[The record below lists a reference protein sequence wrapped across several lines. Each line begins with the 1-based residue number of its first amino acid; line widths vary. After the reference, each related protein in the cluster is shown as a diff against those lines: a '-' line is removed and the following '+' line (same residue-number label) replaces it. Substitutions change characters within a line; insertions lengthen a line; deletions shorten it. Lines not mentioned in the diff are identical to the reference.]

1 MAAQQPYSQQD
12 ATDQAW
18 ALLLQHPCLGANVGS
33 ICRLMCVSQ
42 TMYQAVHHHL
52 AGQLQLSVSAEQ
64 YGGSKSST
72 HPLHPWLRRHTPLLK
87 AFTFKQVSGLECSRP
102 EKQQQIARVAAG
114 LQAAGDSGRIRPLR
128 LVSLTANV
136 CAKVLLEA
144 LPAVGSTLTQLE
156 MGPFCTDELQKYL
169 NSKAKPAHSSSSS
182 TPSTTTSTALFP
194 AEPACDADPP
204 EQLGT
209 TTTDTAPAGADAG
222 AATAPAASATAA
234 PAAGAPGTMQTHPD
248 PQPFTAAAVLTSLLA
263 LRTLVLHGYVAN
275 TLLPAVQSCSQVHR
289 LDLCNLL
296 CAKAQLLQTLPTQ
309 LQVRV
314 STDATHAACIVSPMY
329 SQLPPDPRYHGW
341 VV

>member
-1 MAAQQPYSQQD
+1 MAAQQPTSQQD

-18 ALLLQHPCLGANVGS
+18 ALLLQHPCLVADIGS

-42 TMYQAVHHHL
+42 TMYQAIHHHL
-52 AGQLQLSVSAEQ
+52 AGQLQLSVSAEH
-64 YGGSKSST
+64 YGGSKPGA
-72 HPLHPWLRRHTPLLK
+72 HPVHPWLRRHTPLLK
-87 AFTFKQVSGLECSRP
+87 VLTFKQVSGLEYSRP

-114 LQAAGDSGRIRPLR
+114 LQAAGDSACIRPVR

-156 MGPFCTDELQKYL
+156 LGPFCTDELQKHL

-182 TPSTTTSTALFP
+182 TSSTTTSTALFP
-194 AEPACDADPP
+194 AEPACDADSP

-209 TTTDTAPAGADAG
+209 TTTAHPSADDAG
-222 AATAPAASATAA
+222 AATAPAAAATAQA
-234 PAAGAPGTMQTHPD
+234 PAGEASGATVQTHPD
-248 PQPFTAAAVLTSLLA
+248 LQPFAAAAVLASLPA
-263 LRTLVLHGYVAN
+263 LRTLVLHGYAAN

-314 STDATHAACIVSPMY
+314 STDATHAASIVFTMY
-329 SQLPPDPRYHGW
+329 SQLPPDPRYHG
-341 VV
+341 